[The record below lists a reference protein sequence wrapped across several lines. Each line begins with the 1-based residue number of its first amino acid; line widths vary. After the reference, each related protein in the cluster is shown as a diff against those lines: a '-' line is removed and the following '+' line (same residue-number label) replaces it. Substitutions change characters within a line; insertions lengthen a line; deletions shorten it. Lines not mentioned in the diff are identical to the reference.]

1 MDNQKQREKITR
13 RTFLKYGTALSVG
26 GLTFGNWGTVR
37 GQTTRPIVIGITS
50 DASGNFAPSGGPER
64 RGIIMAI
71 DEFNAK
77 GGVLGRKIEYKHE
90 DTETDPSAASRK
102 AKRLIEREHV
112 DFLIGA
118 LSSGCANA
126 ISEVA
131 QREGVIYFNTNGSAD
146 SVTNENCHR
155 INFAC
160 DGNNH
165 MFSYALGPWV
175 ARNMGKKW
183 YFFTADYT
191 WGKSGTADFRKVLQA
206 EGGEELGEI
215 LIPLGTRDY
224 SAQLIKV
231 MAAKPDVVMTTVSGA
246 DVSALLEQA
255 HEFGADK
262 RMNFCF
268 ILMDFPDLW
277 AIGPDKNFG
286 IYGITW
292 HHKLDLPGVKDFV
305 ARFKKRWPDARP
317 PVPENVA
324 YNGYIGVR
332 EYLRA
337 VERAGSTRNHDVI
350 KALEGWTFADNMKHH
365 PTTIRDFDHIFMQT
379 MYIAKGKPKNKMEDE
394 TDFYEIIGIVKPED
408 AAIKKQDIK
417 CKMEPYGNT
426 PVYWVK

>member
-1 MDNQKQREKITR
+1 MKSKLDKKVSR
-13 RTFLKYGTALSVG
+13 RTFLKYGAAVSIGGIALGRSA
-26 GLTFGNWGTVR
+26 FVR
-37 GQTTRPIVIGITS
+37 GQATKPILIGITS
-50 DASGNFAPSGGPER
+50 DASGNFAESGAAER
-64 RGIIMAI
+64 RGIVMAI
-71 DEFNAK
+71 EEFNAK
-77 GGVLGRKIEYKHE
+77 GGVLRRKIEYKHE

-102 AKRLIEREHV
+102 AKRLIERERV

-131 QREGVIYFNTNGSAD
+131 QREGIIYFNTNSSAD
-146 SVTNENCHR
+146 SVSNEKCHR

-160 DGNNH
+160 DANNH

-175 ARNMGKKW
+175 AQNMGKRW
-183 YFFTADYT
+183 YFLTADYT
-191 WGKSGTADFRKVLQA
+191 WGKSGTADFRKILKA
-206 EGGEELGEI
+206 EGGEEVGEI

-231 MAAKPDVVMTTVSGA
+231 TAAKPEVVMTTVSGA

-262 RMNFCF
+262 KMSFCF

-305 ARFKKRWPDARP
+305 ARFRKRWPDARP
-317 PVPENVA
+317 PVPDNVS
-324 YNGYIGVR
+324 YNGYFGMR
-332 EYLRA
+332 ELLRA
-337 VERAGSTRNHDVI
+337 VERAGTTRNHDVI
-350 KALEGWTFADNMKHH
+350 KALEGWIFADSMKHH
-365 PTTIRDFDHIFMQT
+365 PTTIRDFDHCFMQT
-379 MYIAKGKPKNKMEDE
+379 MYVAKGKPKNKMKDE
-394 TDFYEIIGIVKPED
+394 TDFYDIIGIVKPED
-408 AAIKKQDIK
+408 AAIKREDSK
-417 CKMEPYGNT
+417 CQMESYSTT
-426 PVYWVK
+426 PVYWMK